1 MHRGTQSQPLSEWVS
16 TSRAHSSASQSRA
29 AGAGAAE
36 HSPAA
41 EPGAPG
47 RGRCSQAPT
56 SAPHGGSGARPRSRT
71 CCPRRAAQPGAAAP
85 AETPAPL
92 PPRETERGWAAR
104 TARGREVTHRAS
116 SAQRSPP
123 QPRRLR
129 PPRLKG
135 SKLRAAAL
143 GERVLPGRAGPVLP
157 PPPPAAGSGAAQVTA
172 ALRHSGG
179 SPGRGAGR
187 TAAYGS
193 GAGAGRGGAPGRG
206 VPAARL
212 IGCAEP
218 GAVGSAG
225 GAGGEEGPS
234 GALLARD
241 CPRTCPR
248 LPSTAAVPE
257 EQTPGGSVTKSP
269 SGAPAL
275 PTLSHRP
282 TPASSALFRCTGTL
296 PVREPTAPALLLA
309 GRDHRAAGAPRGVAR
324 RGSHR
329 PGSSRRG
336 PRRPLR
342 PPRCPAPVPR
352 PARPTADDG
361 AGLPLRSRRG
371 GRWGSH
377 GGGPGAGEVRD
388 ERQRGERSRERA
400 ASAGL
405 LRCSGPGSAG
415 LGLLRPDRAAER
427 APSCAGLSPLSPT
440 SPCCACAV
448 MVRGLELLLPCL
460 PHWTSA
466 ACWCRL
472 ESRLEGLGWFTP
484 YFKLILLCT
493 R

>member
-269 SGAPAL
+269 SGAAAL

-282 TPASSALFRCTGTL
+282 TPASPALFRCTGTL

-342 PPRCPAPVPR
+342 PPRCPAPPGRQRMMAPACPWGAAAGDGGAAMEEDPELERWGMSDSGGSGPESER
-352 PARPTADDG
+352 PLRGCCAAQARAALGWGSSGPTA
-361 AGLPLRSRRG
+361 PQS
-371 GRWGSH
+371 
-377 GGGPGAGEVRD
+377 GP
-388 ERQRGERSRERA
+388 RA
-400 ASAGL
+400 APASPRCPQPAPAVRVRSWCAAWSCFCRVFRTE
-405 LRCSGPGSAG
+405 LR
-415 LGLLRPDRAAER
+415 LRADVA
-427 APSCAGLSPLSPT
+427 
-440 SPCCACAV
+440 
-448 MVRGLELLLPCL
+448 
-460 PHWTSA
+460 
-466 ACWCRL
+466 
-472 ESRLEGLGWFTP
+472 
-484 YFKLILLCT
+484 
-493 R
+493 